1 MKFNILLLSALL
13 CTSFLFSQ
21 DKDSCK
27 AGVYLTKDDF
37 LNNRL
42 SHVIHTGEKGTKLD
56 FTFPADMTL
65 AVKLITPD
73 TTLKFEAGTIYGYN
87 DCGRIFRYYHG
98 GKELNAQEDYYEV
111 KEVKDL
117 VIYSSAFVS
126 DEETFYSRTLSDPIH
141 RLTLQNLEDDFKSN
155 PAFLEAVKK
164 LNREP
169 GEGLAT
175 KDESGHYLIN
185 KLYKETGGK

>member
-1 MKFNILLLSALL
+1 MKFNILLLAALL

-98 GKELNAQEDYYEV
+98 GKELNAQED
-111 KEVKDL
+111 
-117 VIYSSAFVS
+117 
-126 DEETFYSRTLSDPIH
+126 
-141 RLTLQNLEDDFKSN
+141 
-155 PAFLEAVKK
+155 
-164 LNREP
+164 
-169 GEGLAT
+169 
-175 KDESGHYLIN
+175 
-185 KLYKETGGK
+185 